1 MSAARDIRRIAA
13 ALLASGVVL
22 GAGALPAA
30 AADGDGGRHRS
41 SVVIG
46 KVQYNSPGHDDGS
59 NRSRN
64 AEWVEV
70 KNLSRHA
77 VNLRGYT
84 LTDKQGNRYR
94 FDRLR
99 LDGRSSVK
107 VHTGYGRDMRHHVY
121 QDRRDYMWDNNRDTA
136 TLRDARG
143 HVLDRESWGRG
154 HHHR

>member
-13 ALLASGVVL
+13 AILASGVVL

-30 AADGDGGRHRS
+30 ADGHGGRDRS
-41 SVVIG
+41 AVVIG
-46 KVQYNSPGHDDGS
+46 DVQYDSPGRDDHS
-59 NRSRN
+59 NRSLN

-70 KNLSRHA
+70 KNHSRHA
-77 VNLRGYT
+77 VKLRGFT

-99 LDGRSSVK
+99 LKGHSSVK
-107 VHTGYGRDMRHHVY
+107 VHTGHGRDMRHHVY
-121 QDRRDYMWDNNRDTA
+121 QDRRNYVWDNNDTA

-143 HVLDRESWGRG
+143 RVLDRESWGRG